1 MQNIIRS
8 IHRLDNN
15 IIKIIIK
22 SMEVFIVFLVQP
34 KNHNTRLSTQD
45 KSIKMSSSS

>member
-1 MQNIIRS
+1 MQNVIRS

-15 IIKIIIK
+15 IIIIK

-34 KNHNTRLSTQD
+34 TNDNTRLSTQD
-45 KSIKMSSSS
+45 KSIDGFPKP

>member
-15 IIKIIIK
+15 IIIIIK

-34 KNHNTRLSTQD
+34 KNDNTRLSTQD